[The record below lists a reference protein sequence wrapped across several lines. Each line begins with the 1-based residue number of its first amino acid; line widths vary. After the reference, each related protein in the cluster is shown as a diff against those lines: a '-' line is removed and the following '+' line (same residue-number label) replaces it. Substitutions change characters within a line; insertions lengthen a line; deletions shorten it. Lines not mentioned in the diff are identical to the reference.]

1 MFHVK
6 HFLFNVERKW
16 LHFLDPGGY
25 NSLMASKPDTQPVPT
40 PASALSTVNIR
51 ETLNPLPRKSDSTA
65 NFMWW
70 GYREA
75 MLDGLLD
82 DHLDG
87 ELDPRTFVYIVC
99 MAHNYNGC
107 EWHTVD
113 WDEDGLTNLQRM
125 ADAIIEADYE
135 V

>member
-16 LHFLDPGGY
+16 LHFLDLGDY
-25 NSLMASKPDTQPVPT
+25 NSLMATKPDTQPVPT

-51 ETLNPLPRKSDSTA
+51 ETLNPAPPKDAPREVIA
-65 NFMWW
+65 EW
-70 GYREA
+70 GYIEA
-75 MLDGLLD
+75 MLDGLLA

-99 MAHNYNGC
+99 MAHNYDGC
-107 EWHTVD
+107 EWHRMD
-113 WDEDGLTNLQRM
+113 WDEDGLTNLQSM
-125 ADAIIEADYE
+125 ADVIIEMDYE